1 LFDPNQRCDH
11 ALFFGL
17 QETIQKTDANGK
29 LLPEM
34 VGIIEDENAAD
45 H

>member
-1 LFDPNQRCDH
+1 VITLSF
-11 ALFFGL
+11 LVL

-34 VGIIEDENAAD
+34 VGGISDKNTLQMI
-45 H
+45 